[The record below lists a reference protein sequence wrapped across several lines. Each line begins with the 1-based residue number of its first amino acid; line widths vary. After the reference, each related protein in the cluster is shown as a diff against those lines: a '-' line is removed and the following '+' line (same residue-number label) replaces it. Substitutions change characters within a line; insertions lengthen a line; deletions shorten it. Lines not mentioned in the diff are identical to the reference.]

1 MASEEKRDT
10 LRASR
15 KGIGSSKFVVKPKPE
30 TSALEDPEKQD
41 EILNPQPLVATI
53 GGEPVEIHELSAK
66 QSRSLCGLV
75 QAVVVDL
82 FSGPKGDGA
91 TFSTR
96 LAALV
101 AERYSDRIMPFIARS
116 TKPAGEV
123 KDEDVPSLVADFDQ
137 KMRYD
142 ELVVVLVAVL
152 NRNKIIEALTP
163 RNGAAK
169 KV

>member
-1 MASEEKRDT
+1 MASESTRDT

-15 KGIGSSKFVVKPKPE
+15 KGIGSSKFVAKPKPE

-41 EILNPQPLVATI
+41 EILNPAPLVATI
-53 GGEPVEIHELSAK
+53 GGEPVEIHELAAK
-66 QSRSLCGLV
+66 YSRALCGLL
-75 QAVVVDL
+75 QGIIVDL

-101 AERYSDRIMPFIARS
+101 AERYSDRMLPFIARS
-116 TKPAGEV
+116 LKAAGET
-123 KDEDVPSLVADFDQ
+123 KDEDLAAIVADIDTR
-137 KMRYD
+137 MRYD
-142 ELVVVLVAVL
+142 EMTAILI
-152 NRNKIIEALTP
+152 NIINKNKIIESLTP